1 LTAEQ
6 DLTDRAN
13 AQNDGVLRD
22 GGAEA
27 IAVEQETRPAEEVK
41 IMLVCFC
48 TGITVGL
55 IFLVYIMLAFGQ
67 QLP

>member
-1 LTAEQ
+1 MTAEQ
-6 DLTDRAN
+6 DLTARAN
-13 AQNDGVLRD
+13 AQHEGVLRD

-27 IAVEQETRPAEEVK
+27 IAVEQETRPAEEVQ